1 MTFSILQYLKT
12 NSGKKGEGMPVV
24 RNPQYYFREGF
35 CWTNILNPMA
45 RLLKA
50 KMKTKSVNDVGSMSL
65 CSVLDNLPNYFFV
78 VLLNSE
84 LLFHYYR
91 EFINCTVNIQINDI
105 RQLPIRIPTLDAL
118 DEIKILYD
126 RAIALKQS
134 VFNRTFTES
143 EIPSELAV
151 IERKLNK
158 IVEKL
163 YYSI

>member
-1 MTFSILQYLKT
+1 LKT

-24 RNPQYYFREGF
+24 RNSQYYFREGF
-35 CWTNILNPMA
+35 CWTNVLNPQA

-65 CSVLDNLPNYFFV
+65 CSTLDHLPNYFLV

-84 LLFHYYR
+84 LLFYYYR
-91 EFINCTVNIQINDI
+91 EYINCTVNIQINDI
-105 RQLPIRIPTLDAL
+105 RQLPIRIPTVEVLN
-118 DEIKILYD
+118 EIKILYD
-126 RAIALKQS
+126 RALVLKQS
-134 VFNRTFTES
+134 VFNNTFTES
-143 EIPSELAV
+143 EIASELAF